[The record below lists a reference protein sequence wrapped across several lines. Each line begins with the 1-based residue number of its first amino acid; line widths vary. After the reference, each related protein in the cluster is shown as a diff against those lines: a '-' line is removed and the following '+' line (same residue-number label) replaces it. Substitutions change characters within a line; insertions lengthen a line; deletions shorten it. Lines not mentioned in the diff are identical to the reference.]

1 MKNIFKVFAAAALL
15 SIAACTPKAEF
26 KSYNYVSVPSSAV
39 TTEAAAVVIPVQA
52 YSKTGVGSEGTEV
65 QFKVV
70 EVKGSNG
77 VDYTVEPANGI
88 INTSVDTP
96 ANIVVTPVNKVGE
109 YTGDYMLVIELTGVN
124 NDKFTIGGSYSTDI
138 TIQDI
143 DHPLAEMLGTYK
155 STETIVD
162 AWGDKYVIVSEVAP
176 VAGSVNQ
183 VTVSNLCPYSA
194 AAGYKHKFQ
203 GTVDKDMT
211 TITIPSQQWIVTN
224 GLLFLTP
231 DGSDLVL
238 TFDKEKKTLT
248 TSGPYGATSN
258 GTSFNFDLIEYSFT
272 LAKQ

>member
-1 MKNIFKVFAAAALL
+1 MKNIYKVFAAAALL
-15 SIAACTPKAEF
+15 SFAACTPKAE
-26 KSYNYVSVPSSAV
+26 YVTYDFVNVPANAL
-39 TTEAAAVVIPVQA
+39 TNEAAVLEIPVKAVAQ
-52 YSKTGVGSEGTEV
+52 SGVGSEGTDV

-70 EVKGSNG
+70 EIVGTNG

-88 INTSVDTP
+88 VSASMDIP
-96 ANIVVTPVNKVGE
+96 GKIVVRPTNKVGE
-109 YTGDYMLVIELTGVN
+109 YTGDYKLAIEITGVSG
-124 NDKFTIGGSYSTDI
+124 DFTVGGSYRTTV

-155 STETIVD
+155 STEIIVD
-162 AWGDKYVIVSEVAP
+162 AWGDKYEIVSEVSP
-176 VAGSVNQ
+176 VSGSVNQ

-194 AAGYKHKFQ
+194 KNGYTHKFK
-203 GTVDKDMT
+203 GIVDDDMT
-211 TITIPSQQWIVTN
+211 TITIPSNQWIVTN

-258 GTSFNFDLIEYSFT
+258 GTSFNFDLIQYSFS
-272 LAKQ
+272 LKKQ